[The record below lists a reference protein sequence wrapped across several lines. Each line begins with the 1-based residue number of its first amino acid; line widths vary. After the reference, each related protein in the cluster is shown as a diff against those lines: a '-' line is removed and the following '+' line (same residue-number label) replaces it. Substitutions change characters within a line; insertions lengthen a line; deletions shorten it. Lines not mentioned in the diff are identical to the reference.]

1 MSLSGLYVLTPQEP
15 DTDALLR
22 KVRAAIAGGATIVQ
36 YRAKDLDDARKHDQ
50 GVALLHC
57 CRQHGVP
64 LIVNDDVALAVAID
78 AEGVHLGRD
87 DGDLAAARRAL
98 GPKKFLGASCYRDI
112 AIAERALA
120 AGADHVAFGSV
131 FASPTKPG
139 AARAPLELLTQ
150 ARAKLRVPIVAIGG
164 ITAANARSVVEA
176 GAHALAVISAV
187 FDAPDVEAAARGFQ
201 PAFRQ
206 A

>member
-1 MSLSGLYVLTPQEP
+1 
-15 DTDALLR
+15 
-22 KVRAAIAGGATIVQ
+22 
-36 YRAKDLDDARKHDQ
+36 
-50 GVALLHC
+50 
-57 CRQHGVP
+57 VP

-98 GPKKFLGASCYRDI
+98 GPKKLLGASCYRDI
-112 AIAERALA
+112 AIAEHALA

-150 ARAKLRVPIVAIGG
+150 AREKLRVPIVAIGG
-164 ITAANARSVVEA
+164 ITVANARSVVEA

-187 FDAPDVEAAARGFQ
+187 FDAPDVEAAARSFQ
-201 PAFRQ
+201 PAFRT
-206 A
+206 